1 MIKISQHTKP
11 VESKLSFKDLEK
23 LMIQLEARSQLLAQ
37 SVGLVKVQR
46 YEY

>member
-1 MIKISQHTKP
+1 MKKISQHTKQ
-11 VESKLSFKDLEK
+11 VESKLSFKELEK
-23 LMIQLEARSQLLAQ
+23 LIIQLEVRSQLLAQ